1 MKKYIEKKNIL
12 AVIAGILFTGL
23 ILNTINEIT
32 PTEVMSSNQAS
43 IFNIKQENIK
53 NLDSNE
59 IKERILE
66 EAVSTRVEN
75 SETVIK
81 VENVRAYL
89 TERNSP
95 LAQYAQ
101 EIVKAA
107 DEYGIDY
114 RLLPAIS
121 IIESSGGI
129 HTFRTYN
136 AWGWGKKNFS
146 SWEEGIW
153 AVSKGLGNY
162 YSRGLNTPQKIS
174 VYYCPPSAGEWARK
188 VSSVMREIG
197 E

>member
-1 MKKYIEKKNIL
+1 MNKNIGKKNIL

-23 ILNTINEIT
+23 ILNTINEIS
-32 PTEVMSSNQAS
+32 PTEVMSSNQVS
-43 IFNIKQENIK
+43 LLNIKQENIK
-53 NLDSNE
+53 ELSSNE

-66 EAVSTRVEN
+66 EAVYTRVES
-75 SETVIK
+75 SESIMK

-89 TERNSP
+89 TARNSP
-95 LAQYAQ
+95 LAIHAQ

-107 DEYGIDY
+107 DEHGIDY

-129 HTFRTYN
+129 HTFRTHN

-188 VSSVMREIG
+188 VSFVMREIG

>member
-1 MKKYIEKKNIL
+1 MKKYIGKKNIL

-23 ILNTINEIT
+23 ILNTINEIS
-32 PTEVMSSNQAS
+32 PTEVISSNQAS
-43 IFNIKQENIK
+43 LLNIKQENIK
-53 NLDSNE
+53 SLDSNE

-75 SETVIK
+75 SESLIQ
-81 VENVRAYL
+81 VENVRVYL
-89 TERNSP
+89 TKRNSP

-101 EIVKAA
+101 EIVDAA
-107 DEYGIDY
+107 NQYGIDY
-114 RLLPAIS
+114 RLLAAIS
-121 IIESSGGI
+121 IVESSGGI
-129 HTFRTYN
+129 HTFRTHN

-146 SWEEGIW
+146 SWQEGIL

-188 VSSVMREIG
+188 VSFVMREIG

>member
-1 MKKYIEKKNIL
+1 MKKYIDKKNIL

-23 ILNTINEIT
+23 ILNTINEIS
-32 PTEVMSSNQAS
+32 PTKVMSSNQS
-43 IFNIKQENIK
+43 PFLNIKQENIK
-53 NLDSNE
+53 ALDSNE

-66 EAVSTRVEN
+66 EAVSTRVQD
-75 SETVIK
+75 TQTLIQ

-89 TERNSP
+89 VQRNSP

-107 DEYGIDY
+107 NEYGIDY
-114 RLLPAIS
+114 RLVPAIS

-162 YSRGLNTPQKIS
+162 YAKGLNTPQKIS

-188 VSSVMREIG
+188 VSFVMKQIG

>member
-23 ILNTINEIT
+23 ILNTINEIS
-32 PTEVMSSNQAS
+32 PTKVMSTNQAS
-43 IFNIKQENIK
+43 PLKQENIK

-66 EAVSTRVEN
+66 EAVSTRVED
-75 SETVIK
+75 SETLRK
-81 VENVRAYL
+81 VESVKQYL
-89 TERNSP
+89 AKRNSP

-101 EIVKAA
+101 EIVEAA
-107 DEYGIDY
+107 NEYGIDY
-114 RLLPAIS
+114 RLVPAIS

-153 AVSKGLGNY
+153 EVSKGLGNY

-174 VYYCPPSAGEWARK
+174 VYYCPPSATDWARK
-188 VSSVMREIG
+188 VSFVMREIG